1 MSDPAEHQ
9 VRTIA
14 AAAGAEGSG
23 ALQLVTAQPNPFVG
37 MSRRFFAGGDRGRQL
52 DELRH
57 PNRWQRRVVAVTGGR
72 GVGKSAL
79 FRALSGRLDAG
90 VKAARINA
98 NLTSDARD
106 VLVGVLQGLG
116 VATPP
121 GGNPQQLAA
130 AITAHVEAQATAHRQ
145 CLVLV
150 DDAHLLD
157 WRALEQLLRIVDST
171 SADALRVAFFAETP
185 FIQAL
190 ERGCQRMENVRAWHE
205 IRLVPFDENDTRR
218 YLTFR
223 LEDAGVA
230 GPVPFSAAELEL
242 VWRQSRGLPGHVNE
256 LAAALVDGA
265 LRVVDEGRWLPRGH
279 RALVLWLGAAVAA
292 SWLVVAAWMR
302 EPSTV
307 PSVAAVD
314 AATPVGVAPAGDAA
328 RDIDALTVPHAAP
341 SVEDR
346 PDEAGSAA
354 EASGATE
361 SVETG
366 RPASDAVHTEPAAID
381 RAAAEAAAPAPS
393 RQVETATAPRVAP
406 SRPASPPTRVEPST
420 SAERT
425 APAQPRDATPARGA
439 EWFFDQPR
447 THHTLQL
454 FGTSDR
460 AQWARWVR
468 DHRDARLAS
477 FETLRDGKPWF
488 VVTYGSYASRAEAE
502 AAAKRLPAGFGDV
515 KPWIRTFGAIQ
526 DSIGR

>member
-1 MSDPAEHQ
+1 VSDPAQHQ
-9 VRTIA
+9 ARTIA
-14 AAAGAEGSG
+14 AEAGAERSG

-72 GVGKSAL
+72 GLGKSAL

-98 NLTSDARD
+98 NLTSDARE

-116 VATPP
+116 AATPP

-130 AITAHVEAQATAHRQ
+130 SITAHVEAQATAQRQ

-157 WRALEQLLRIVDST
+157 WRALEHLLRIVDST

-185 FIQAL
+185 FVPAL
-190 ERGCQRMENVRAWHE
+190 ERACQRMQNVRAWHE
-205 IRLVPFDENDTRR
+205 IRLAPFDENDMRR

-230 GPVPFSAAELEL
+230 GPVPFTAAELEL

-265 LRVVDEGRWLPRGH
+265 LRVVEEGRWLPRGH
-279 RALVLWLGAAVAA
+279 RALVLSLGAAVVA

-307 PSVAAVD
+307 LPMAAGD
-314 AATPVGVAPAGDAA
+314 AGTSVGVARAGDAA
-328 RDIDALTVPHAAP
+328 RDVDTLTVPVHAVP
-341 SVEDR
+341 SVADR
-346 PDEAGSAA
+346 PDAA
-354 EASGATE
+354 ESVAAASGAAAP
-361 SVETG
+361 VETG
-366 RPASDAVHTEPAAID
+366 RRASGAADAERPEID
-381 RAAAEAAAPAPS
+381 RGVAEVAAPAPS
-393 RQVETATAPRVAP
+393 RP
-406 SRPASPPTRVEPST
+406 PAAVEPRAST
-420 SAERT
+420 EPL
-425 APAQPRDATPARGA
+425 APAQPRDATAARGA

-460 AQWARWVR
+460 AQWSRWVR
-468 DHRDARLAS
+468 DHADARLAS

-502 AAAKRLPAGFGDV
+502 AAARRLPAAFGDV
-515 KPWIRTFGAIQ
+515 EPWIRTFGAIQ